1 MKVSS
6 ILKAKGLHVETI
18 GPDTLLANV
27 AWTLRTKGIGALVVV
42 DAGGAIVGIIAERD
56 IVNGLA
62 EHGASLLGRR
72 VAEVMNAT
80 VVRCTL
86 DDSITSVMARMTRTR
101 TRHVVVIERGR
112 LHGIVSI
119 GDVVKH
125 RLDELEVEANILR
138 EALIARP

>member
-6 ILKAKGLHVETI
+6 ILKAKGLHVETT

-42 DAGGAIVGIIAERD
+42 DAGGTIVGIISERD

-72 VAEVMNAT
+72 VAEVMNGT

-125 RLDELEVEANILR
+125 RLDELEVEANVLR